1 VLRDSPQLDELNA
14 LAQLNG
20 LQLNEARWQVRV
32 WGCWCAHTK
41 PITAD
46 EPVHLK
52 LVVVVPSIPLIEDLT
67 KSPVHVG
74 TILLVE
80 FTGSS
85 SSLWYNAASTI
96 AAGWLK
102 QGGKVS
108 YNALA
113 QSPDDVRSAL
123 TRLGVDCETSEKEDK
138 LRIWDFY
145 TASLGKRSSE
155 KYAYDSLKA
164 MDLSLRVAKEDM
176 QEAPQPEWLRVV
188 ENSSTWYRFND
199 EKAMMEV
206 EMTRFIPSF
215 RLRKS
220 TAIRGMLKSVHSNW
234 VYEQLESAH
243 DGIIDF
249 RLDETSDPPQNL
261 MRIRSLR
268 NLHFDGRWHVL
279 KVTENFEITLEK

>member
-1 VLRDSPQLDELNA
+1 VP
-14 LAQLNG
+14 
-20 LQLNEARWQVRV
+20 
-32 WGCWCAHTK
+32 TPPPK

-52 LVVVVPSIPLIEDLT
+52 LVVVVPSIPLIEHLT
-67 KSPVHVG
+67 KGPVPVG

-113 QSPDDVRSAL
+113 QSPVDVRSAL

-145 TASLGKRSSE
+145 TASLGKKSSE

-220 TAIRGMLKSVHSNW
+220 TAIRAMLKSVHSNW

-249 RLDETSDPPQNL
+249 KLDETSDPPENL

-268 NLHFDGRWHVL
+268 NVHFDGRWHVL
-279 KVTENFEITLEK
+279 KVAENFEITIEKQ

>member
-1 VLRDSPQLDELNA
+1 MR
-14 LAQLNG
+14 
-20 LQLNEARWQVRV
+20 
-32 WGCWCAHTK
+32 AHTPK

-46 EPVHLK
+46 ELVHLK
-52 LVVVVPSIPLIEDLT
+52 LVVFVPSIPLIEDLT
-67 KSPVHVG
+67 KGPVPVG

-85 SSLWYNAASTI
+85 SSMWYNAASTI

-108 YNALA
+108 YNAA
-113 QSPDDVRSAL
+113 GQSPDDVRSAL
-123 TRLGVDCETSEKEDK
+123 TRLGVNFEEYEKEDK

-145 TASLGKRSSE
+145 TASLGKKSNE
-155 KYAYDSLKA
+155 KYAYDSLKVA
-164 MDLSLRVAKEDM
+164 DLSLRTAKEDM
-176 QEAPQPEWLRVV
+176 LEAPQPEWLRVID
-188 ENSSTWYRFND
+188 NSSTWYRFND

-206 EMTRFIPSF
+206 ELTRFIPSF

-220 TAIRGMLKSVHSNW
+220 TAIRAMLKSVHSNW

-249 RLDETSDPPQNL
+249 KLDETSDPPQNL

-268 NLHFDGRWHVL
+268 NLHFDSRWHVL
-279 KVTENFEITLEK
+279 KVAENFEITLEK

>member
-1 VLRDSPQLDELNA
+1 M
-14 LAQLNG
+14 
-20 LQLNEARWQVRV
+20 
-32 WGCWCAHTK
+32 
-41 PITAD
+41 
-46 EPVHLK
+46 
-52 LVVVVPSIPLIEDLT
+52 
-67 KSPVHVG
+67 
-74 TILLVE
+74 LLVE

-108 YNALA
+108 YSALA
-113 QSPDDVRSAL
+113 QSPDDVRSVL
-123 TRLGVDCETSEKEDK
+123 TRLGVNCEESEKEDK

-145 TASLGKRSSE
+145 TVSLGKRSNE

-164 MDLSLRVAKEDM
+164 MDLSLRTAKEDM
-176 QEAPQPEWLRVV
+176 QEAPQPEWLRVI

-199 EKAMMEV
+199 EKVMMEV

-220 TAIRGMLKSVHSNW
+220 TAIRGIMKGVHSTW
-234 VYEQLESAH
+234 VYEQLEGAH
-243 DGIIDF
+243 DGIVDF
-249 RLDETSDPPQNL
+249 KLDETSDPPQNF

-268 NLHFDGRWHVL
+268 NVHFDGRWHAL
-279 KVTENFEITLEK
+279 KVAENFEITLEK